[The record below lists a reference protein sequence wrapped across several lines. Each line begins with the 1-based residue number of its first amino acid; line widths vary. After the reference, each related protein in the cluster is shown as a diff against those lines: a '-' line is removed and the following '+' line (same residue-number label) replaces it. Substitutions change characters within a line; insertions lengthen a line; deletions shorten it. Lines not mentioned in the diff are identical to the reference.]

1 MKAFPVTILCRVM
14 GVSRSGFYD
23 YLKRC
28 RSGDPPGKDKLT
40 RRIKQIFNHSR
51 ASYGSRRIVKQ
62 LQAEGIAIGRFKV
75 RGIMR
80 QEGLVAKTPKR
91 FKLTTDSKHAFPVA
105 ENILNRQFDVDTPN
119 RVWTADIS
127 YVWTF
132 EGWLYLAVVM
142 DLYSRQIVGWAMDK
156 RMKTKLVLDALAM
169 AYFQRKPPGR
179 LLHHSD
185 RGSQYASFEYQKR
198 LKSYGMISS
207 MSRKGN
213 CWDNA
218 PTERFFRSLKSE
230 RLTGF
235 RFITRQEANTE
246 ILDYIT
252 YYNSIRLHSSLG
264 YLSPMAFEKEQWL
277 MVA

>member
-1 MKAFPVTILCRVM
+1 
-14 GVSRSGFYD
+14 
-23 YLKRC
+23 
-28 RSGDPPGKDKLT
+28 
-40 RRIKQIFNHSR
+40 
-51 ASYGSRRIVKQ
+51 
-62 LQAEGIAIGRFKV
+62 
-75 RGIMR
+75 
-80 QEGLVAKTPKR
+80 
-91 FKLTTDSKHAFPVA
+91 
-105 ENILNRQFDVDTPN
+105 
-119 RVWTADIS
+119 
-127 YVWTF
+127 
-132 EGWLYLAVVM
+132 M
-142 DLYSRQIVGWAMDK
+142 DLYSRQIVGWAMDR

-169 AYFQRKPPGR
+169 AYFQRKPPEG

-185 RGSQYASFEYQKR
+185 RGSQYASFEYQNR